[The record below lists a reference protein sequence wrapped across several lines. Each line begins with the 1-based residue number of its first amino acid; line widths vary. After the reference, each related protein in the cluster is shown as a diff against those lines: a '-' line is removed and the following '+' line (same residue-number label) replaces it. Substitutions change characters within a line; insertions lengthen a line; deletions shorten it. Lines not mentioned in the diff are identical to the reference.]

1 LLVKRIRGTL
11 EEPTLLKKVN
21 CEVLGAEVDVS
32 QLIKQRLTELGLDQ
46 KDLAAAAQVTE
57 SYISQLLARRKAPP
71 APARTDIYDKIGQFL
86 KLPAGE
92 LSRLAD
98 VQRRLELKKRI
109 ADAPVPLF
117 EERREL
123 ILRKCDPKRRA
134 EVRRIFEK
142 EPFGELERLVTQ
154 KILDVAQ
161 GVARE
166 ELRSEEWLR
175 MMGQLSGRTYEQ
187 MRVAILE
194 FLDTDIFQVSV
205 ESCVSF
211 LDPMIEAWDIDL
223 KSFGME
229 VLLNPRLAP
238 GSLKRFEFVEIA
250 VEQSFVIEPGFE
262 QFLKD
267 GCLSGDAT
275 EEEIEF
281 LKMLKF
287 KGRRPSPLYYYRELQ
302 SLRDPLHFP
311 APEQPRRSD

>member
-1 LLVKRIRGTL
+1 M
-11 EEPTLLKKVN
+11 
-21 CEVLGAEVDVS
+21 
-32 QLIKQRLTELGLDQ
+32 IKQRLTELGLDQ
-46 KDLAAAAQVTE
+46 KDLAVAAQVTE

-71 APARTDIYDKIGQFL
+71 APARTDIYEKIGQFL
-86 KLPAGE
+86 KLPGGE

-98 VQRRLELKKRI
+98 IQRRLELKKKI
-109 ADAPVPLF
+109 AEPPGPLF
-117 EERREL
+117 EECREL
-123 ILRKCDPKRRA
+123 ILRKCDPDRRT

-161 GVARE
+161 GLARE

-175 MMGQLSGRTYEQ
+175 LMSQLSGRSYEQ

-194 FLDTDIFQVSV
+194 FLDTDVFQVSV

-211 LDPMIEAWDIDL
+211 LDPMIEGWDIDL
-223 KSFGME
+223 KSFGIEIM
-229 VLLNPRLAP
+229 LNPRLAP

-267 GCLSGDAT
+267 EALSGNAT
-275 EEEIEF
+275 EQEIEF

-287 KGRRPSPLYYYRELQ
+287 KGRRPSSLYYYRELQ

-311 APEQPRRSD
+311 PSEQARRSD